1 MNSWRR
7 DPPPDPVRRYL
18 DGELEL
24 TDLAAGARPEARAW
38 SRLLAAVR
46 DELPGAPAPAWLEDR
61 VMAEIGRLEEAGVLT
76 RLWRWLIAPRPIQ
89 LRPLAVG
96 AAAAVVGALLL
107 LPARGPQPVAPPEGS
122 GPMAAMAG
130 TDPVVYVQFV
140 LEAPGARSV
149 AVGGDFD
156 AWEGSHALEDTDGDG
171 VWTGRIPLEPG
182 VHAYMFLVDGA
193 EWVTDPRAQRWSD
206 DGFGNRN
213 ALLALTDPS
222 A

>member
-1 MNSWRR
+1 MNSWKKE
-7 DPPPDPVRRYL
+7 PPPDPVRSYL

-46 DELPGAPAPAWLEDR
+46 DELPGGPAPAWLEAR
-61 VMAEIGRLEEAGVLT
+61 VMAEIGRLEAAGPLT
-76 RLWRWLIAPRPIQ
+76 RLWRWLMAPRPIQ
-89 LRPLAVG
+89 VPPLAVG
-96 AAAAVVGALLL
+96 LGAAAVVAFLL
-107 LPARGPQPVAPPEGS
+107 LPVAGPQPGTSPEGA
-122 GPMAAMAG
+122 GPAAIVAQS
-130 TDPVVYVQFV
+130 DPVVYVQFV

-156 AWEGSHALEDTDGDG
+156 AWEGSHDLEDADGDG
-171 VWTGRIPLEPG
+171 VWTGRIRLEPG

-213 ALLALTDPS
+213 ALLALADPS
-222 A
+222 V